1 MAQLEVNFPKEL
13 FEELGNAADVY
24 AWSPRLIIAAL
35 PILRDKLKK
44 VYAAAGGM
52 RLAYGPKMRDAA
64 LKILRPIQTKN
75 GGFIGT
81 VTFGKQK
88 TGHYYLKNGKKYP
101 LSYSGLAVFL
111 EFGTKAHGNFPDM
124 PAHGYI
130 SKAVAESEE
139 EVKEKM
145 QEEFEKIMQKLR
157 VD

>member
-1 MAQLEVNFPKEL
+1 MRLWHKEL
-13 FEELGNAADVY
+13 I
-24 AWSPRLIIAAL
+24 PAL

-44 VYAAAGGM
+44 VYSVGNLK
-52 RLAYGPKMRDAA
+52 LAYGPRMKDAA
-64 LKILRPIQTKN
+64 LKILRPIRTKN

-88 TGHYYLKNGKKYP
+88 TGHYYIKNKQKYP
-101 LSYSGLAVFL
+101 LTYSGLAVFI

-130 SKAVAESEE
+130 SKAIAESEE